1 MLSVI
6 FGNDNAER
14 VLQYLLAKENGY
26 LNEISEY
33 YNIAPS
39 ILKKQLDKFEN
50 GDVIV
55 GRNIGRTRVFE
66 LNARY
71 PFIKELTALLKKARM
86 AYSDEEREDLLSP
99 KRVRFRKKDKE
110 LEYLG
115 DSH

>member
-6 FGNDNAER
+6 LGNDNAER

-50 GDVIV
+50 GDVYQ
-55 GRNIGRTRVFE
+55 F
-66 LNARY
+66 L
-71 PFIKELTALLKKARM
+71 
-86 AYSDEEREDLLSP
+86 
-99 KRVRFRKKDKE
+99 
-110 LEYLG
+110 
-115 DSH
+115 